1 MVSLISSND
10 VNEIFFFFLRSYLIQ
25 DFASAE
31 FLDGLNCNVFDR
43 LLLAP
48 LLTTV

>member
-10 VNEIFFFFLRSYLIQ
+10 VNEIFFFLRSYLIQ